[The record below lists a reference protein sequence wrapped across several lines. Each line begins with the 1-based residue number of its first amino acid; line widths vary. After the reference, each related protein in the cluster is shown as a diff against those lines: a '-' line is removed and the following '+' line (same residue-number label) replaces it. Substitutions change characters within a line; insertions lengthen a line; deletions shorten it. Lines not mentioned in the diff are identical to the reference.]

1 MRKIALLTV
10 AYALVCLACNN
21 QPESETTDQIIEK
34 VTANSPGIN
43 KGAGT
48 YEISAPR
55 GWEKKDTSIGGVKIT
70 FLFEPVVAGAR
81 FRTNINVVTESM
93 GEDSWDTY
101 YKKNMSTIRQY
112 TQDFKELGEGQED
125 INGLKAR
132 WFKYSHT
139 QSGVAIDAMIYALTK
154 DNIAY
159 VITCTAQGGK
169 LEAYKPQLAEALQS
183 FKF

>member
-1 MRKIALLTV
+1 MRKIALFAV
-10 AYALVCLACNN
+10 ACALVFVSCDS
-21 QPESETTDQIIEK
+21 QPEEETTDQLLEK
-34 VTANSPGIN
+34 VIANSPGIN
-43 KGAGT
+43 KGNGK

-55 GWEKKDTSIGGVKIT
+55 GWEKKDTAIGGVRII
-70 FLFEPVVAGAR
+70 LLMEPVAPDAH

-93 GEDSWDTY
+93 GDDTWDVY

-125 INGLKAR
+125 INGVKAR

-139 QSGVAIDAMIYALTK
+139 QGSIGIDVITYALTK
-154 DNIAY
+154 DHIAY
-159 VITCTAQGGK
+159 VITCTAQEGK
-169 LEAYKPQLAEALQS
+169 LDQYKPQLTEALES